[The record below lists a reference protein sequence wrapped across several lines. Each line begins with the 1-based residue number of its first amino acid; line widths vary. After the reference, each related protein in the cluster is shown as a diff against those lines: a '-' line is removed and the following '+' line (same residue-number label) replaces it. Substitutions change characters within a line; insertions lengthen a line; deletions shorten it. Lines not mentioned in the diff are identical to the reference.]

1 MKWENV
7 VIAINYDLESF
18 IAMKLEMTLI
28 IKIMNMMLILL
39 KFFINSYYSVYNIT
53 WYLTL
58 LYIFSSWTSALTKRQ
73 RCSSILPLNPW
84 TWTSSSRQTRPWQ
97 NQATIRNSNHPPC
110 SNPTLLL
117 DHLVCIFSANNKP
130 CHKSTLAYISIIYAF
145 ITIAFR
151 KHDSCYW

>member
-28 IKIMNMMLILL
+28 IKINMMLILL
-39 KFFINSYYSVYNIT
+39 RFFINYDYSVYIT

-58 LYIFSSWTSALTKRQ
+58 LYIFFSWTSALTKRQ

-97 NQATIRNSNHPPC
+97 NQATIRKLHSNPPPC

-117 DHLVCIFSANNKP
+117 DHQVYFLPITSPVIKVLQPTILS
-130 CHKSTLAYISIIYAF
+130 F
-145 ITIAFR
+145 ITLSIAFR
-151 KHDSCYW
+151 KHEPCYW